1 MRLAFCMGLLALAFA
16 APAAARPTPADEP
29 PPAGPR
35 QFGGVILQ
43 PCPRAAAF
51 CGQISRKLDPSGRVK
66 GDIPIAFI
74 LYAHTGPGA
83 TAGTIVAQEGGPGL
97 PSIGS
102 RGAYL
107 ALYASLRV
115 DHDLLMVDAR
125 GTGDSGV
132 IDCPEL
138 QTQGH
143 PIWYV
148 GACGRSQGVSV
159 LYGTG
164 LAVDDMVAVL
174 DALGIGQVD
183 YYGDSYGTFFGQV
196 LAARH
201 PGVAAV
207 VLTAYP
213 VIGDPWYPE
222 RRRDAA
228 RSDEACWRCAGPA
241 PPRPDRQIGS
251 RPFAALY
258 RRRSVNGSRRNGTQ
272 VPPGDRRS
280 GQPRLPA
287 L

>member
-66 GDIPIAFI
+66 EDIPIAFI

-107 ALYASLRV
+107 ALYAPLRV

-138 QTQGH
+138 QTQKYPTVGA
-143 PIWYV
+143 V
-148 GACGRSQGVSV
+148 GACGRSLGEASV

-183 YYGDSYGTFFGQV
+183 YPPPPP
-196 LAARH
+196 LR
-201 PGVAAV
+201 
-207 VLTAYP
+207 
-213 VIGDPWYPE
+213 
-222 RRRDAA
+222 
-228 RSDEACWRCAGPA
+228 GP
-241 PPRPDRQIGS
+241 PPPQDGGGG
-251 RPFAALY
+251 FADLV
-258 RRRSVNGSRRNGTQ
+258 SS
-272 VPPGDRRS
+272 
-280 GQPRLPA
+280 
-287 L
+287 